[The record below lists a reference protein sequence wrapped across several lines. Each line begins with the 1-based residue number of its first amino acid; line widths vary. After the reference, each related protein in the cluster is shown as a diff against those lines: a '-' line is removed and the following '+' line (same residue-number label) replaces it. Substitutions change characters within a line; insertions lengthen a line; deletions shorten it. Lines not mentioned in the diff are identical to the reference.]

1 VAIGAAAIF
10 ARFALDGAGPLAVAA
25 LRLGIATIVVLG
37 LGGIPARVARRRELV
52 LATAG
57 LALAI
62 HFAAWIASLLY
73 TSVAVSTLLV
83 TTTPIWTELYDTA
96 RKRRAPSRAY
106 LVALGLAFGG
116 IALIAF
122 GRPAVPPPIAGHAL
136 YGDGLALVGSIAIGA
151 YLILVR
157 SAGANTDGTRM
168 PTRAIVTRTYA
179 AAAFVLVVLS
189 SMAHQ
194 SAPSASNVS
203 AWGGILAMALVS
215 QLLGHTA
222 LNAALRDYTPSI
234 IAMTTLLEPVVA
246 AILAA
251 WIFHETVSWRAATG
265 GVLVL
270 AAIALTLRGDRL
282 ARPGVIP
289 NA

>member
-1 VAIGAAAIF
+1 
-10 ARFALDGAGPLAVAA
+10 
-25 LRLGIATIVVLG
+25 LGIATLAVLA
-37 LGGIPARVARRRELV
+37 LGEIPARSTRRREIAFAVAGLV
-52 LATAG
+52 LAA
-57 LALAI
+57 

-83 TTTPIWTELYDTA
+83 TTTPIWTELYDVA
-96 RKRRAPSRAY
+96 HERRVPSRAY
-106 LVALGLAFGG
+106 LIALGLALGG
-116 IALIAF
+116 MALIAF

-168 PTRAIVTRTYA
+168 STRAIVTRTYA
-179 AAAFVLVVLS
+179 VAALVLIVWCS
-189 SMAHQ
+189 IAHQ
-194 SAPSASNVS
+194 GAPSISNVS
-203 AWGGILAMALVS
+203 AWAGILAMALVS

-222 LNAALRDYTPSI
+222 LNAALRDFTPSI
-234 IAMTTLLEPVVA
+234 IAMTTLLEPVIA
-246 AILAA
+246 AVLAA
-251 WIFHETVSWRAATG
+251 FIFHETVSWRATTG